1 MSRPETP
8 SIADCLAH
16 RWLQPVFQPIGA
28 LATGDVFGYEALIR
42 GPAGTPLES
51 PLALFA
57 EATRVGRLVEAER
70 LAARM
75 SIAAFAEAGLPGKL
89 FLNYSADS
97 IRDIEDTRDDVRA
110 FLQLHGLPSD
120 RIVLELTEQAP
131 LGQLESLAKAVFAI
145 RSRGA
150 QFALDDYGTGHASLG
165 QWITLQPDYVKL
177 ARVIIDGVASSPFQR
192 EALEGLCKLAARA
205 GTRLIAEG
213 IEREEDL
220 IVCRDM
226 GIDYAQGYLLGRPT
240 AQPPLTLSEP
250 ALRALHRGRLRL
262 AK

>member
-1 MSRPETP
+1 MSRPLTP
-8 SIADCLAH
+8 SIADCLEH
-16 RWLQPVFQPIGA
+16 RLLRPVFQPIGS
-28 LATGDVFGYEALIR
+28 LVTGEIFGYEALIR

-51 PLALFA
+51 PIALFA
-57 EATRVGRLVEAER
+57 EAACVGKHIQMER
-70 LAARM
+70 LAARI
-75 SIAAFAEAGLPGKL
+75 SIAAFMDARLPGKL

-97 IRDIEDTRDDVRA
+97 LRNIEDTRDDVRE
-110 FLQLHGLPSD
+110 FLQAQGLPSD

-131 LGQLESLAKAVFAI
+131 LGSLESLAKAVFSI

-165 QWITLQPDYVKL
+165 QWIALKPDYVKI

-192 EALEGLCKLAARA
+192 EALQALCKLAQTS

-220 IVCRDM
+220 VVCRDL
-226 GIDYAQGYLLGRPT
+226 GIDFAQGYLLARPSPE
-240 AQPPLTLSEP
+240 PPLILSD
-250 ALRALHRGRLRL
+250 ASLRALHRGRLRL

>member
-1 MSRPETP
+1 MSRPLTP
-8 SIADCLAH
+8 SIADCLEH
-16 RWLQPVFQPIGA
+16 RLLRPVFQPIGS
-28 LATGDVFGYEALIR
+28 LVTGEIFGYEALIR

-51 PLALFA
+51 PIALFA
-57 EATRVGRLVEAER
+57 EAACVGKHIQMER
-70 LAARM
+70 LAARI
-75 SIAAFAEAGLPGKL
+75 SIAAFMDARLPGKL

-97 IRDIEDTRDDVRA
+97 LRNIEDTRDDVRE
-110 FLQLHGLPSD
+110 FLQAQGLPSD

-131 LGQLESLAKAVFAI
+131 LGSLESLAKAVFSI

-165 QWITLQPDYVKL
+165 QWIALKPDYVKI

-192 EALEGLCKLAARA
+192 EALQALCKLAQTS

-220 IVCRDM
+220 IVCRDL
-226 GIDYAQGYLLGRPT
+226 GIDFAQGYLLARPSPE
-240 AQPPLTLSEP
+240 PPLILSD
-250 ALRALHRGRLRL
+250 ASLRALHRGRLRL